1 MACKKGEYY
10 CNDEQKCKPI
20 PAGHKVLPDG
30 ELVKEGTSI
39 IQGRTSSKKVSYRG
53 PTGDHERNEKGWIK
67 GSHYKKKKTIP
78 AGPQTKTK
86 KVSQSKK
93 PKEKL
98 PWKPK
103 TPEERKAILRKFDS
117 HKKTK
122 AGALTNKLL
131 SRYRNVNEEDTID
144 EGSSIIQGRTSS
156 KKVSYRG
163 PTSQKSKPKKSVSY
177 RGEKDERIPRKNR
190 HGVENKSAR
199 YASQLHR
206 LRPRSERVS
215 EEEVKES
222 SLNRIRSKSTKGG
235 MAIISAARGDKS
247 KKENKKRDT
256 KLGKRFPGS
265 TRVKGKYTEKD
276 DKTGKERT
284 VSEPSRV
291 VTSGKLGKRKFAKK
305 VKKAGKD
312 YGQDSVLI
320 QKKPKGSATLHATRK
335 GGLGK
340 DKRIKAGKLRPGRSN
355 EYGHSEVKGKKF
367 TYESSTMERTNG
379 INLCVSLVWRGRYY
393 TPQIFFPSLKKPSRK
408 DVNDSIQKVY
418 PGARVNAYYEHPIE
432 RNQPIIK
439 LPEENSIAES
449 LIRHM
454 RK

>member
-53 PTGDHERNEKGWIK
+53 PTAE
-67 GSHYKKKKTIP
+67 
-78 AGPQTKTK
+78 
-86 KVSQSKK
+86 
-93 PKEKL
+93 
-98 PWKPK
+98 
-103 TPEERKAILRKFDS
+103 
-117 HKKTK
+117 
-122 AGALTNKLL
+122 
-131 SRYRNVNEEDTID
+131 
-144 EGSSIIQGRTSS
+144 
-156 KKVSYRG
+156 
-163 PTSQKSKPKKSVSY
+163 KSKPKKSVSY

-340 DKRIKAGKLRPGRSN
+340 DKRIKAGKFRAGRSN

-367 TYESSTMERTNG
+367 TYEAAQTMQRQNG
-379 INLCVSLVWRGRYY
+379 LNLCVSLIWRGRYY
-393 TPQIFFPSLKKPSRK
+393 TPQFFFPSLKKPSRQ
-408 DVNDSIQKVY
+408 DVQDAAQKIY
-418 PGARVNAYYEHPIE
+418 PGCKVNTYYEHPFE
-432 RNQPIIK
+432 RDQPIIK
-439 LPEENSIAES
+439 LPEQKNIAES

-454 RK
+454 KPTKGRDKKETPKQFKPTKPYDGGRLDEV

>member
-30 ELVKEGTSI
+30 ELVKE
-39 IQGRTSSKKVSYRG
+39 
-53 PTGDHERNEKGWIK
+53 
-67 GSHYKKKKTIP
+67 
-78 AGPQTKTK
+78 
-86 KVSQSKK
+86 
-93 PKEKL
+93 
-98 PWKPK
+98 
-103 TPEERKAILRKFDS
+103 
-117 HKKTK
+117 
-122 AGALTNKLL
+122 
-131 SRYRNVNEEDTID
+131 
-144 EGSSIIQGRTSS
+144 
-156 KKVSYRG
+156 
-163 PTSQKSKPKKSVSY
+163 
-177 RGEKDERIPRKNR
+177 
-190 HGVENKSAR
+190 
-199 YASQLHR
+199 
-206 LRPRSERVS
+206 
-215 EEEVKES
+215 S

-235 MAIISAARGDKS
+235 MAIISAARGEKS
-247 KKENKKRDT
+247 KKENRRRDT
-256 KLGKRFPGS
+256 KLGKDFPGS
-265 TRVKGKYTEKD
+265 TKVKGKY
-276 DKTGKERT
+276 GKEE
-284 VSEPSRV
+284 EPSRV

-305 VKKAGKD
+305 VKKAGAKYD
-312 YGQDSVLI
+312 QDSVLI
-320 QKKPKGSATLHATRK
+320 QKKPGGSATLHGTRK
-335 GGLGK
+335 DAWPGK
-340 DKRIKAGKLRPGRSN
+340 GKRVKAGKMKPGRTG
-355 EYGHSEVKGKKF
+355 EHGHSEVKGKKF